1 MLIRECAKNNIEID
15 CLPGATAFVP
25 AIVNSALPCE
35 KFVFEGFLPQKKGR
49 QTRLKTLAEEKRTMI
64 FYESPYR
71 IVKTLQ
77 QFAEFIG
84 QERPVA
90 VSREISKKFEETKRG
105 TVIEVLEYFK
115 NNDPK
120 GEFVIILE
128 GKK

>member
-1 MLIRECAKNNIEID
+1 M
-15 CLPGATAFVP
+15 V
-25 AIVNSALPCE
+25 
-35 KFVFEGFLPQKKGR
+35 
-49 QTRLKTLAEEKRTMI
+49 

-84 QERPVA
+84 EERPLA

-115 NNDPK
+115 NKDPK

>member
-1 MLIRECAKNNIEID
+1 
-15 CLPGATAFVP
+15 
-25 AIVNSALPCE
+25 
-35 KFVFEGFLPQKKGR
+35 LPQKKGR
-49 QTRLKTLAEEKRTMI
+49 QTRLKILAEEKRTMV

-84 QERPVA
+84 EERPVA

-105 TVIEVLEYFK
+105 TIIEVLEYFK
-115 NNDPK
+115 NKDPK